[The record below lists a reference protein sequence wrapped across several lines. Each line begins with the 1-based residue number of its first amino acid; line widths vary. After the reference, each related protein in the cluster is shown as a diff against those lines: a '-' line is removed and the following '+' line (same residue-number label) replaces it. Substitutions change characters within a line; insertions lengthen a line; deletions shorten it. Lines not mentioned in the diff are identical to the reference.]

1 MKRYKADA
9 LFEVQFDTCG
19 SNYLLIYGKHINGYY
34 CCIPNFGVS
43 CEMAEPTDTFYNYER
58 LCAVGIDKQAAKDIA
73 QMIKQVGAKVSPNED
88 EKQLNIKSKY
98 GITDSEIA
106 AVLDQIDFKKIK
118 GGVEV
123 LAVQELILLGDI

>member
-58 LCAVGIDKQAAKDIA
+58 LCGAGIDKQAAKDIA
-73 QMIKQVGAKVSPNED
+73 RIIKQVGESVVPNEN

>member
-73 QMIKQVGAKVSPNED
+73 QMIKQVGAQVSPNED

-98 GITDSEIA
+98 GITDSEIK
-106 AVLDQIDFKKIK
+106 AVFDQIDFKTIK
-118 GGVEV
+118 GGIEV
-123 LAVQELILLGDI
+123 LAVQELILIGDI